1 MRSTHRL
8 PLLLSAGIAGLML
21 TALPFGFD
29 GATFSA
35 VATQAWAGA
44 ENGHGNGQG
53 NGNAN
58 GHDKHAEKDKSQ
70 DADDDGDDDE
80 ADASDLGALNAA
92 HASPQALAHAN
103 PNSRVGKI
111 AAYKEAELAAKSVA
125 ADAATADQAVADAQ
139 SGLADAEAT
148 RDGLV
153 AAADT
158 DGDGTLSD
166 TEQAAMTQ
174 EQKDALAAAD
184 QAVSDAEAAVA
195 NAQAAAETVDA
206 AAAAAQDEADA
217 ALVNASNKDITD
229 DDGNVLTDVRDAVN
243 DLLGID

>member
-1 MRSTHRL
+1 MHMRSTHRL
-8 PLLLSAGIAGLML
+8 HLLLSAGIAGLFL
-21 TALPFGFD
+21 TAMPLGFD
-29 GATFSA
+29 GSSIGPL
-35 VATQAWAGA
+35 QAWAGNA
-44 ENGHGNGQG
+44 NGHDKDHG

-58 GHDKHAEKDKSQ
+58 GHDKVAGENHGSS
-70 DADDDGDDDE
+70 
-80 ADASDLGALNAA
+80 ASKLGALNAA
-92 HASPQALAHAN
+92 HASDTALAHAN

-111 AAYKEAELAAKSVA
+111 AAYKEAELAAKTAA
-125 ADAATADQAVADAQ
+125 ADAAAADQAVADAQ
-139 SGLADAEAT
+139 TGLADAETT

-217 ALVNASNKDITD
+217 ALVNAANKDITD

>member
-8 PLLLSAGIAGLML
+8 PLLLSAGIAGLL
-21 TALPFGFD
+21 LAALPFGFD
-29 GATFSA
+29 GTSFSP

-44 ENGHGNGQG
+44 ENGHGNGHG

-58 GHDKHAEKDKSQ
+58 GHDKHADKSQ
-70 DADDDGDDDE
+70 DADSDDDGDDE

-92 HASPQALAHAN
+92 HASPHALAHAN

-111 AAYKEAELAAKSVA
+111 AAYKEAELAAKAAA

-139 SGLADAEAT
+139 EALDGALAAN
-148 RDGLV
+148 
-153 AAADT
+153 ADT
-158 DGDGTLSD
+158 DPLNDV
-166 TEQAAMTQ
+166 
-174 EQKDALAAAD
+174 D
-184 QAVSDAEAAVA
+184 QATIDSLTQDVA
-195 NAQAAAETVDA
+195 DAQAAAETADA
-206 AAAAAQDEADA
+206 TAAAAQDDADA

-229 DDGNVLTDVRDAVN
+229 DDGNVFSDVRDAVN